1 MKRPVFII
9 LLLLIVTTPV
19 WIWYIRRM
27 SDGSDEPWGL
37 LALITFTAFVFLK
50 GRKETT
56 SLDKP
61 NLTFPTLVL
70 FLYAIS
76 YPFIMPICRSIL
88 VMTVLALI
96 VSRIY
101 FNRTCHMGL
110 LGLSFLSLPLI
121 ASLQFYLGYPM
132 RVLVGNL
139 AVAMLRMTGYAVVR
153 DGVGLLFGDHTVMID
168 APCSGIKMLWVG
180 GYLISVL
187 ACVWD
192 FGLLKTLIGGMT
204 GVVVIITGNSLRV
217 ASLFYT
223 EVGLIDLPGWGHNAI
238 GMIAFAITA
247 MSVAVVMQRLYYIRG
262 RLA

>member
-1 MKRPVFII
+1 MKRRAFII
-9 LLLLIVTTPV
+9 LLLLTVTTPV
-19 WIWYIRRM
+19 WIWYISRM

-37 LALITFTAFVFLK
+37 LALITFTAFVFWK
-50 GRKETT
+50 VRQETT
-56 SLDKP
+56 SEDKP

-70 FLYAIS
+70 FVYAIS
-76 YPFIMPICRSIL
+76 YPFIMPICRGIL

-96 VSRIY
+96 VSRLY
-101 FNRTCHMGL
+101 FKRTCLIGL
-110 LGLSFLSLPLI
+110 LGLAVLSLPLI

-180 GYLISVL
+180 AYLINVL

-192 FGLLKTLIGGMT
+192 FGLLKTFIGGIT
-204 GVVVIITGNSLRV
+204 GVAIIIIGNALRV

-223 EVGLIDLPGWGHNAI
+223 EVGLIDLPDWGHNAI

-247 MSVAVVMQRLYYIRG
+247 MAIGVVMQRLYDIRG